1 VEKLMENEKEIQGS
15 QNPEEEESLDSLN
28 ETETQEGET
37 DEEKIAKLE
46 DANKKLFAR
55 AKKAE
60 EEAKALKN
68 KPQEEKPKEEPKP
81 TPTPVDDIDR
91 KIEEKINERDLA
103 SMDLSDELKSEVKTY
118 AKAKGISYRDAEKSE
133 YIGFLKQKEAE
144 KIKAEEASATSKG
157 IGIKTKR
164 DFANLSDEQINNL
177 SDEEW
182 KEYKIW
188 LKETQK

>member
-1 VEKLMENEKEIQGS
+1 MENENENLDSPK
-15 QNPEEEESLDSLN
+15 PEEEESLDSLN
-28 ETETQEGET
+28 ETGTQEGET
-37 DEEKIAKLE
+37 DTEKIAKLA

-68 KPQEEKPKEEPKP
+68 KPQEPVKPKEEPKP
-81 TPTPVDDIDR
+81 QVSVYDDIDK

-103 SMDLSDELKSEVKTY
+103 SMDLSDNLKSEIRVY
-118 AKAKGISYRDAEKSE
+118 AKAKGVPYREAEKSE

-157 IGIKTKR
+157 IGIKAKR
-164 DFANLSDEQINNL
+164 DFANLSNEDIKNL
-177 SDEEW
+177 SDEEY
-182 KEYKIW
+182 KEYNLW
-188 LKETQK
+188 LKSQE